1 MTLHSP
7 ASPPRWLGVFTTSR
21 RLISCNLES
30 EDCVASGARR
40 LRRRRGLGRRGG
52 VVPASRPARRRARPA
67 RWRRVPAAA
76 AAAAAP
82 AAAAAAA
89 ALAAASPARLW
100 RRLNPHAS
108 RPPPP
113 GRRGATR
120 AAAGVVPL
128 PDHARRHGAASDD
141 ALRHD
146 IRLGAARALDPVAR
160 DVPDGR
166 MRRPSPPWRPRAPT
180 LRIRFPRI
188 PKGLP

>member
-1 MTLHSP
+1 MP
-7 ASPPRWLGVFTTSR
+7 CGSR
-21 RLISCNLES
+21 RLDVES
-30 EDCVASGARR
+30 RGSPGPCPTALVCVCGEVYLTSPY
-40 LRRRRGLGRRGG
+40 LTLG

-82 AAAAAAA
+82 AAAAAAAAAA